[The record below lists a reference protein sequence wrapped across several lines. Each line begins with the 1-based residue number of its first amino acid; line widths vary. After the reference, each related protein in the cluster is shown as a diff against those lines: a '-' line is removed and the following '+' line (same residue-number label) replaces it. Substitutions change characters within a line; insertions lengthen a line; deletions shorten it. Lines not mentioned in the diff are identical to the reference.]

1 MTTGFLCWHCKRF
14 ATRLATSEQLELM
27 DTLPSL
33 QQEIGALWADGKGK
47 KLIAIALGWGL
58 LNGTRM
64 IYPVLLP
71 SLSESFGLTL
81 TTAGLLVTLIWIT
94 YAIGQVPS
102 GVLADRY
109 GERTILTTGLV
120 IVTVAVSLVVLAPT
134 TWSLFAATGLIG
146 VGLSLYPVARITA
159 LSDLYPDRIGRVLGI
174 TMAAGDTGQTVLP
187 LIAGILIGLTW
198 QVGLVFVVPLLV
210 VVAIAVWQVLPST
223 VSSDTE
229 RTELSLQRA
238 RTVLRELYH
247 PTLVIMA
254 IILFLYIGVLQTF
267 SAFYPTY
274 LIHDKGFSS
283 TAASALFSLFFAFG
297 IAAKP
302 LAGVAYD
309 VIGIRRSLPL
319 VLGGAIIGF
328 ALLPFLDGFWLL
340 AGDTV
345 LISSMLGSG
354 AITQSYLSETIP
366 PEIEGTGLGTVR
378 SSASLLASMG
388 PVLFGAIAERGF
400 FDEGYLSLALL
411 MALVTLLTF
420 RLPSETE

>member
-1 MTTGFLCWHCKRF
+1 MR
-14 ATRLATSEQLELM
+14 

-33 QQEIGALWADGKGK
+33 REEVGALWADGKGS

-81 TTAGLLVTLIWIT
+81 TTAGLLVTLIWVT

-109 GERTILTTGLV
+109 GEREILTAGLLLV
-120 IVTVAVSLVVLAPT
+120 GGAVSLVVLAPT
-134 TWSLFAATGLIG
+134 TRSLFAATGLIG
-146 VGLSLYPVARITA
+146 VGLSLYPIARITV

-174 TMAAGDTGQTVLP
+174 TMATGDTGQTVLP
-187 LIAGILIGLTW
+187 LVAGVLLGLSW
-198 QVGLVFVVPLLV
+198 HVGLVFVVPLLA
-210 VVAIAVWQVLPST
+210 VVAVAVWRALPPT
-223 VSSDTE
+223 VSSDTAN
-229 RTELSLQRA
+229 TELSFERA
-238 RTVLRELYH
+238 RTVLRELNQ
-247 PTLVIMA
+247 PTLVTMA
-254 IILFLYIGVLQTF
+254 VILFLYIGVLQTF

-274 LIHDKGFSS
+274 LIDTKGFSP

-309 VIGIRRSLPL
+309 AIGIRRSLPV
-319 VLGGAIIGF
+319 VLSGAVVGF
-328 ALLPFLDGFWLL
+328 ALLPFLDGFWVL
-340 AGDTV
+340 AGDTM

-366 PEIEGTGLGTVR
+366 PEIEGTGLGAVR
-378 SSASLLASMG
+378 SSASLLAATG
-388 PVLFGAIAERGF
+388 PVLFGAVAERGF
-400 FDEGYLSLALL
+400 FDEGYLLLAGL
-411 MALVTLLTF
+411 MGLVTLLTL
-420 RLPSETE
+420 RLPGATE

>member
-1 MTTGFLCWHCKRF
+1 
-14 ATRLATSEQLELM
+14 
-27 DTLPSL
+27 
-33 QQEIGALWADGKGK
+33 
-47 KLIAIALGWGL
+47 
-58 LNGTRM
+58 M

-71 SLSESFGLTL
+71 SLSESFDLTL

-94 YAIGQVPS
+94 YAIGQVPG

-109 GERTILTTGLV
+109 GERTILTAGLV
-120 IVTVAVSLVVLAPT
+120 TVAGAVSLVVLAPT

-146 VGLSLYPVARITA
+146 AGLSLYPVARITV

-187 LIAGILIGLTW
+187 LVAGVLIGLAW
-198 QVGLVFVVPLLV
+198 QAGLVFVVPLLV
-210 VVAIAVWQVLPST
+210 VVAVAVWRSLPST
-223 VSSDTE
+223 APSDTAD
-229 RTELSLQRA
+229 TELTLQRA
-238 RTVLRELYH
+238 TDVLRELYH
-247 PTLVIMA
+247 PTLVIMVV
-254 IILFLYIGVLQTF
+254 ILTLYIGVLQTF

-274 LIHDKGFSS
+274 LIDEKGFSS
-283 TAASALFSLFFAFG
+283 TTASALFSLFFAFG
-297 IAAKP
+297 IVAKP

-309 VIGIRRSLPL
+309 VIGIRRSLPAI
-319 VLGGAIIGF
+319 LGGAIAGF

-340 AGDTV
+340 AADTV

-366 PEIEGTGLGTVR
+366 PEIEGTGLGAVR

-388 PVLFGAIAERGF
+388 PVLFGAVAERGF

-411 MALVTLLTF
+411 MAVVTLLTF
-420 RLPSETE
+420 RLPAETG

>member
-1 MTTGFLCWHCKRF
+1 
-14 ATRLATSEQLELM
+14 M
-27 DTLPSL
+27 DALPSL
-33 QQEIGALWADGKGK
+33 RQEIGVLWAEGKGK

-81 TTAGLLVTLIWIT
+81 TTAGLLVTLIWVT
-94 YAIGQVPS
+94 YAVGQVPS
-102 GVLADRY
+102 GILADRY

-120 IVTVAVSLVVLAPT
+120 IVAGAVSLVVLAPT

-187 LIAGILIGLTW
+187 LVAGILIGLTW
-198 QVGLVFVVPLLV
+198 QMGLVFVVPLLV
-210 VVAIAVWQVLPST
+210 VVAIAVWRVLPST
-223 VSSDTE
+223 ISSDTAS
-229 RTELSLQRA
+229 TELSLQRA
-238 RTVLRELYH
+238 MTVFRELYR

-274 LIHDKGFSS
+274 LINEKGFSS
-283 TAASALFSLFFAFG
+283 TRASALFSLFFAFG

-309 VIGIRRSLPL
+309 LIGIRRSLPI

-328 ALLPFLDGFWLL
+328 ALLPFLSDFWLL

-366 PEIEGTGLGTVR
+366 PEIEGTGLGAVR
-378 SSASLLASMG
+378 SSASLLASTG
-388 PVLFGAIAERGF
+388 PVLFGAVAERGF

-411 MALVTLLTF
+411 MGVVTLLTL
-420 RLPSETE
+420 RLPGETD